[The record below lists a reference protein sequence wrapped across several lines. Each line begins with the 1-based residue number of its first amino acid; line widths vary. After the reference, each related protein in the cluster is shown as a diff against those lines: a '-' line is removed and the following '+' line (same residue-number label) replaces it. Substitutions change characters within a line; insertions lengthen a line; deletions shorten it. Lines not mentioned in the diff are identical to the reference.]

1 MDGWKIAGK
10 GRNSSRLVCDSLS
23 STLFFNAARFT
34 LNGKEIR
41 LRGPLGATD
50 LFNPALPVAELSAGS
65 LLLAIRRIL
74 QARDAPARG
83 LSVAHVNALIIKTML
98 IGVHRFIGGHISFR
112 FWFLPPHQMMPHSQ
126 RGIPHNRI
134 SQAESSRSS

>member
-1 MDGWKIAGK
+1 MQNQRTQLRRVLR
-10 GRNSSRLVCDSLS
+10 GRSVRIRAESRPLKVICGAANPGCSRLVDSLS

-65 LLLAIRRIL
+65 WHDRPSPCGLFPRAFGPRNCM
-74 QARDAPARG
+74 QARCLWWDT
-83 LSVAHVNALIIKTML
+83 L
-98 IGVHRFIGGHISFR
+98 
-112 FWFLPPHQMMPHSQ
+112 
-126 RGIPHNRI
+126 
-134 SQAESSRSS
+134 